1 MVPQNIVRNSNLITR
16 NILILLLVLV
26 VLAGVFYIVSRPK
39 GGTPV
44 QPTEFVWLIE
54 EDEIEHV
61 TITLPR
67 ENPVLSQSFIR
78 IKHDDDFPWF
88 FDDEARTPVNS
99 GRWGGGIPL
108 LLSGPGAD
116 RVISYSTTVDK
127 LTEYGLMSP
136 KMKIDLILSDN
147 KTMQILVG
155 DKTPN
160 GNFYYVKA
168 PDANAVAV
176 VDYTWYDVLSKIVTD
191 PPYTTTEKSK

>member
-1 MVPQNIVRNSNLITR
+1 LKTK

-26 VLAGVFYIVSRPK
+26 VLGGIFYIVSRPK
-39 GGTPV
+39 AGTPV
-44 QPTEFVWLIE
+44 QPTEYVWMID
-54 EDEIEHV
+54 EDEIDHV

-67 ENPVLSQSFIR
+67 INPVLSQSFIR

-99 GRWGGGIPL
+99 DRWGGGIPL

-116 RVISYSTTVDK
+116 RVISYSTSIDK

-136 KMKIDLILSDN
+136 IMTIDLMLSDGQTMKI
-147 KTMQILVG
+147 QVG

-160 GNFYYVKA
+160 GNAYYVKA
-168 PDANAVAV
+168 PDSTAVAI
-176 VDYTWYDVLSKIVTD
+176 VDYTWYDVLAKLITE
-191 PPYTTTEKSK
+191 PPYAVGEEK

>member
-1 MVPQNIVRNSNLITR
+1 MKTR
-16 NILILLLVLV
+16 NIIILLLVLV
-26 VLAGVFYIVSRPK
+26 VLGGIFYIISRPK
-39 GGTPV
+39 PGTPV

-54 EDEIEHV
+54 EDEIDHI

-78 IKHDDDFPWF
+78 IKQDDKFPWF

-99 GRWGGGIPL
+99 ARWGGGVPL

-116 RVISYSTTVDK
+116 RVISYNSSFDK

-136 KMKIDLILSDN
+136 KMTIDLILSDSR
-147 KTMQILVG
+147 TMKIDVG

-160 GNFYYVKA
+160 GNYYYIKA
-168 PDANAVAV
+168 PDSNAVAL
-176 VDYTWYDVLSKIVTD
+176 VDYTWYDVLAKLVTE
-191 PPYTTTEKSK
+191 PPYATTEANK